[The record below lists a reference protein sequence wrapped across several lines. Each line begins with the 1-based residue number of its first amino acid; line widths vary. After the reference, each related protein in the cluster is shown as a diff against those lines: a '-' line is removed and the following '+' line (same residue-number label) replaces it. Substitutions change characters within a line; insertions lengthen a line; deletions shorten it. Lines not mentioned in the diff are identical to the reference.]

1 MTNLPLATIP
11 ATEVRT
17 LRSTVID
24 QDYLI
29 SVACPFGYAERP
41 DQRYPVIYVLDANM
55 SFGIVVET
63 MRILNIRVPWS
74 KEFPDAIVVGIGYP
88 LSGSLTEIYHQML
101 HLRMR
106 DFLPQRDE
114 GAEKFFQDTFPVS
127 ASVVSGEAGN
137 FLHFIQHDLIPMI
150 EVEYRADPTDRTL
163 MGHSWGGLFAL
174 YAVFAQPHLFQR
186 CIAGSAD
193 LQHDQGYLL
202 RAEAVFAQAHHT
214 LPVNLYMAFAE
225 QELGDDSLPAV
236 TSFVDTLKQRNYAGF
251 RFTYE
256 TIPTCTH
263 GGALPG
269 AYSAGLYT
277 VFA

>member
-1 MTNLPLATIP
+1 MSNFPLATIP

-17 LRSTVID
+17 LRSSAVD

-29 SVACPFGYAERP
+29 SVACPFGYAEHP
-41 DQRYPVIYVLDANM
+41 DYHYPVIYVLDANM

-88 LSGSLTEIYHQML
+88 LSGTLVEIYHQML

-106 DFLPQRDE
+106 DFLPTRDV
-114 GAEKFFQDTFPVS
+114 GVEKFFQDTFPVFES
-127 ASVVSGEAGN
+127 VISGGASH
-137 FLHFIQHDLIPMI
+137 FLQFIQHELIPMI
-150 EVEYRADPTDRTL
+150 EAEYRADPTDRTL

-174 YAVFAQPHLFQR
+174 YALFAQPQLFQQ

-193 LQHDQGYLL
+193 LQHGQGYLL
-202 RAEAVFAQAHHT
+202 RTEAVFAQEHQT
-214 LPVNLYMAFAE
+214 FPVNLYMAFAE
-225 QELGDDSLPAV
+225 QELDDDNRPAV
-236 TSFVDTLKQRNYAGF
+236 TSFVSTLKQRSYLGLK
-251 RFTYE
+251 FTYE

-269 AYSAGLYT
+269 TYAAGLST

>member
-1 MTNLPLATIP
+1 MTNFPLATLP

-17 LRSTVID
+17 LRSAAID

-29 SVACPFGYAERP
+29 SVARPFGNDEHP
-41 DQRYPVIYVLDANM
+41 DSRYPVIYVLDANM

-74 KEFPDAIVVGIGYP
+74 KEIPEAIVVGIGYP

-106 DFLPQRDE
+106 DFLPRRDE
-114 GAEKFFQDTFPVS
+114 GAEKFIQDTFPVS
-127 ASVVSGEAGN
+127 ASVVSGGAGD
-137 FLHFIQHDLIPMI
+137 FLHFIQHELIPMI
-150 EVEYRADPTDRTL
+150 EAEYRAEPADRTL

-174 YAVFAQPHLFQR
+174 YALFEQPQLFQR

-193 LQHDQGYLL
+193 LPHAQGYLL
-202 RAEAVFAQAHHT
+202 RAEAAFAQQQRSF
-214 LPVNLYMAFAE
+214 PVNLYMAFAE
-225 QELGDDSLPAV
+225 QELNDYNLPFV
-236 TSFVDTLKQRNYAGF
+236 TPFVDRLKQRNYAGF
-251 RFTYE
+251 KFTYE

>member
-1 MTNLPLATIP
+1 MNNFPLVTIP
-11 ATEVRT
+11 GTEARMFQSAFVN
-17 LRSTVID
+17 
-24 QDYLI
+24 QEYLI
-29 SVACPFGYAERP
+29 SVALPFGYEEHP
-41 DQRYPVIYVLDANM
+41 DHHYPVIYVLDANM

-74 KEFPDAIVVGIGYP
+74 KEFPDAIIVGIGYP
-88 LSGSLTEIYHQML
+88 LSGSLTEIYYQML

-106 DFLPQRDE
+106 DFLPMRDE
-114 GAEKFFQDTFPVS
+114 GVEKFFQDTFPVS
-127 ASVVSGEAGN
+127 ERVVSGGAGD
-137 FLHFIQHDLIPMI
+137 FLQFIQHELIPMI
-150 EVEYRADPTDRTL
+150 EAEYRADPTDRTL

-174 YAVFAQPHLFQR
+174 YALLAQSHLFQR
-186 CIAGSAD
+186 CVAGSAD

-202 RAEAVFAQAHHT
+202 RTEAAFAQEHHAF
-214 LPVNLYMAFAE
+214 PVNLYMAFAE
-225 QELGDDSLPAV
+225 QELDDDNLPSV
-236 TSFVDTLKQRNYAGF
+236 TAFVDTLKRRKYAGF
-251 RFTYE
+251 TFTYE

>member
-1 MTNLPLATIP
+1 MIHFPPVSMP

-17 LRSTVID
+17 LGSSFVN
-24 QDYLI
+24 QEFLI
-29 SVACPFGYAERP
+29 SVALPFGYEEHP
-41 DQRYPVIYVLDANM
+41 DYYYPVIYVLDANM

-74 KEFPDAIVVGIGYP
+74 KEFPDAIIVGIGYP
-88 LSGSLTEIYHQML
+88 LSGSLTEIYNQML

-106 DFLPQRDE
+106 DFLPMRDE

-127 ASVVSGEAGN
+127 EHVVSGGAGN
-137 FLHFIQHDLIPMI
+137 FLQFIQHELLPMI
-150 EVEYRADPTDRTL
+150 EAEYRADPTDRTL

-174 YAVFAQPHLFQR
+174 YALLAQPQLFQR
-186 CIAGSAD
+186 CVAGSPD

-202 RAEAVFAQAHHT
+202 RTEAAFAQQRHAF
-214 LPVNLYMAFAE
+214 PVNLYMAFAE
-225 QELGDDSLPAV
+225 QELGDDDLPSV
-236 TSFVDTLKQRNYAGF
+236 TAFVDTLKQRSYVGF
-251 RFTYE
+251 TFTYE
-256 TIPTCTH
+256 TVPTCTH

-277 VFA
+277 VFG

>member
-1 MTNLPLATIP
+1 MHTFPSTTIS
-11 ATEVRT
+11 ATETRV
-17 LRSTVID
+17 LRSSFVN
-24 QDYLI
+24 QEYQI
-29 SVACPFGYAERP
+29 SIALPFYYAENP
-41 DQRYPVIYVLDANM
+41 DKTYPVIYVLDANM

-74 KEFPDAIVVGIGYP
+74 KEFPDVIIVGIGYP
-88 LSGSLTEIYHQML
+88 LSGSLAEIYHQML

-106 DFLPQRDE
+106 DFLPMRDE
-114 GAEKFFQDTFPVS
+114 GAEKFFQETFPVPE
-127 ASVVSGEAGN
+127 SVVSGGAGN
-137 FLHFIQHDLIPMI
+137 FLQFIQHELIPMI
-150 EVEYRADPTDRTL
+150 EAEYRADPTDRTL

-174 YAVFAQPHLFQR
+174 YALFAQPHLFQR
-186 CIAGSAD
+186 CVAGSAD

-202 RAEAVFAQAHHT
+202 RTEAVFAQEHHAF
-214 LPVNLYMAFAE
+214 PVNLYMAYAE
-225 QELGDDSLPAV
+225 QELGDDDLPAV
-236 TSFVDTLKQRNYAGF
+236 TAFVDALKRRNYAGF
-251 RFTYE
+251 TFTYE